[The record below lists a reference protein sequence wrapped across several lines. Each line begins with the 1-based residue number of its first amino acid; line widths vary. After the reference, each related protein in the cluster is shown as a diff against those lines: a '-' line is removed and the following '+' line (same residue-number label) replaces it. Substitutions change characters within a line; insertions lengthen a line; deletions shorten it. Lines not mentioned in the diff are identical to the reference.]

1 MSKLRLWLFV
11 GLCFVTAQ
19 ASAGLFSD
27 DEARKQIE
35 QLEARLSKLE
45 DGYKQQT
52 SSMLD
57 LLSQVEMLNQELRK
71 LRGQNEELVHNLQ
84 DAEKRQK
91 DFYVDLDARVR
102 RFETTDSVAQQLV
115 VQAPAPQAAMASQ
128 AGVSQAPDTKA
139 AVVDVHAEENAAYDE
154 AYGFY
159 KVANYERA
167 LVSFRDFLKKFPDS
181 SRVPN
186 AHYLMGNAYFALDD
200 HKRSIASYQV
210 VVSKFESNPK
220 VPDAWLNIAACQQ
233 KLNDL
238 PAAKKTLK
246 MLIAKY
252 PNSGAAGK
260 AKKRLAALK

>member
-1 MSKLRLWLFV
+1 MNKLRPWLFA
-11 GLCFVTAQ
+11 GLLLVATH

-27 DEARKQIE
+27 DEARNQIE
-35 QLEARLSKLE
+35 QLETRLSKLE

-57 LLSQVEMLNQELRK
+57 LLSQVEVLNQELRK

-102 RFETTDSVAQQLV
+102 RFETTENAAQQSPA
-115 VQAPAPQAAMASQ
+115 QAAAPQGAMAAQAETPQAADA
-128 AGVSQAPDTKA
+128 KA
-139 AVVDVHAEENAAYDE
+139 APVNAHTEENAAYDE

-167 LVSFRDFLKKFPDS
+167 LVAFRDFLKKFPDS
-181 SRVPN
+181 LRAPN

-233 KLNDL
+233 KLKDL
-238 PAAKKTLK
+238 PAARKTLK
-246 MLIAKY
+246 MLIVKY

>member
-1 MSKLRLWLFV
+1 MNKLRLWLFA
-11 GLCFVTAQ
+11 GLCFATAH

-35 QLEARLSKLE
+35 QLEARLSRLE
-45 DGYKQQT
+45 EGYKQQT

-57 LLSQVEMLNQELRK
+57 LLSQVETLNQELRK

-102 RFETTDSVAQQLV
+102 RFETTESAAQQ
-115 VQAPAPQAAMASQ
+115 ATAQAAAQ
-128 AGVSQAPDTKA
+128 PA
-139 AVVDVHAEENAAYDE
+139 AVQQAAPTPVAVAKAVVVDAQAEENSAYEE

-159 KVANYERA
+159 KVANYEKA
-167 LVSFRDFLKKFPDS
+167 LVSFREFLKKFPDS
-181 SRVPN
+181 ARVPN
-186 AHYLMGNAYFALDD
+186 VHYLMGNSYFALDD
-200 HKRSIASYQV
+200 YKRSIASYQV

-220 VPDAWLNIAACQQ
+220 VPDAWLNIAGCQQ

-238 PAAKKTLK
+238 PAARKTLK
-246 MLIAKY
+246 LLIAKY
-252 PNSGAAGK
+252 PDSKVAGK

>member
-1 MSKLRLWLFV
+1 MNKLRLCLFA
-11 GLCFVTAQ
+11 GLLLVTAQ
-19 ASAGLFSD
+19 ASAGLFND

-35 QLEARLSKLE
+35 QLEARLTKLE
-45 DGYKQQT
+45 EGYKQQT

-57 LLSQVEMLNQELRK
+57 LLSQVEILNQELRK

-102 RFETTDSVAQQLV
+102 RFETTDLAAQQSAASAAA
-115 VQAPAPQAAMASQ
+115 QGAAAPAVATPAPAA
-128 AGVSQAPDTKA
+128 KA
-139 AVVDVHAEENAAYDE
+139 EDVNAAENAAYDE

-159 KVANYERA
+159 KVANYEKT
-167 LVSFRDFLKKFPDS
+167 LVAFSEFLKKFPES
-181 SRVPN
+181 AKVPN

-200 HKRSIASYQV
+200 YKRSIASYQV

-220 VPDAWLNIAACQQ
+220 VPDAWLNIAGCQQ
-233 KLNDL
+233 KLKDV

-252 PNSGAAGK
+252 PDSSAAGK

>member
-1 MSKLRLWLFV
+1 MNKLRLWLFA
-11 GLCFVTAQ
+11 GLCLATAH
-19 ASAGLFSD
+19 ASAGLFND

-35 QLEARLSKLE
+35 QLETRLARLE
-45 DGYKQQT
+45 EGYKQQT

-57 LLSQVEMLNQELRK
+57 LLSQVETLNQELRK

-102 RFETTDSVAQQLV
+102 RFEVADAATQQPV
-115 VQAPAPQAAMASQ
+115 APAPATQGAAA
-128 AGVSQAPDTKA
+128 APALA
-139 AVVDVHAEENAAYDE
+139 APVPAAKTVVEDARAEENAVYDE

-159 KVANYERA
+159 KAANYEKA
-167 LVSFRDFLKKFPDS
+167 LVAFRDFLKKFPES
-181 SRVPN
+181 GKAPN

-200 HKRSIASYQV
+200 YKRSIASYQV
-210 VVSKFESNPK
+210 VVSKFESYAK
-220 VPDAWLNIAACQQ
+220 VPDAWLNIAGCQQ

-238 PAAKKTLK
+238 PAARKTLK

-252 PNSGAAGK
+252 PDSSVAGK

>member
-1 MSKLRLWLFV
+1 MSKFRLWLFA
-11 GLCFVTAQ
+11 GLCFATAH

-27 DEARKQIE
+27 DEAHRQIE
-35 QLEARLSKLE
+35 QLEARLSRLE

-57 LLSQVEMLNQELRK
+57 LLSQVETLNQELRK

-102 RFETTDSVAQQLV
+102 RFETTES
-115 VQAPAPQAAMASQ
+115 APQQ
-128 AGVSQAPDTKA
+128 A
-139 AVVDVHAEENAAYDE
+139 AVVVPQPPPAQTATSAPVANVAIEDGMAAENAAYE
-154 AYGFY
+154 ESYGFY
-159 KVANYERA
+159 KAANYERA

-181 SRVPN
+181 TFVPN
-186 AHYLMGNAYFALDD
+186 VHFLMGNSYFALDD
-200 HKRSIASYQV
+200 YKRSIASYQV
-210 VVSKFESNPK
+210 VVSKFESNVK
-220 VPDAWLNIAACQQ
+220 VPDAWLNIAGCQQ
-233 KLNDL
+233 QLKDL

-246 MLIAKY
+246 LLIAKY
-252 PNSGAAGK
+252 PGSKAAVK

>member
-1 MSKLRLWLFV
+1 MNKLRLWLFA
-11 GLCFVTAQ
+11 GLCLATAH

-27 DEARKQIE
+27 DEAHKQIE
-35 QLEARLSKLE
+35 QLEMRLARLE

-57 LLSQVEMLNQELRK
+57 LLSQVEALNQELRK

-84 DAEKRQK
+84 DAEKRQR

-102 RFETTDSVAQQLV
+102 RFETTDTTAQPPA
-115 VQAPAPQAAMASQ
+115 APAVAAPT
-128 AGVSQAPDTKA
+128 APAKA
-139 AVVDVHAEENAAYDE
+139 AEEARGEENAAYDA
-154 AYGFY
+154 AYGYY
-159 KVANYERA
+159 KAANYEKA
-167 LVSFRDFLKKFPDS
+167 LVSFRDYLAKFPES
-181 SRVPN
+181 AKAPN

-200 HKRSIASYQV
+200 YKRSMASYQA
-210 VVSKFESNPK
+210 VVSKFEAYAK
-220 VPDAWLNIAACQQ
+220 VPDAWLNIAGCQQ

-238 PAAKKTLK
+238 PAARKTLK

-252 PNSGAAGK
+252 PASSAAGK

>member
-1 MSKLRLWLFV
+1 MNRLRLWLFA
-11 GLCFVTAQ
+11 GLCLATAH

-35 QLEARLSKLE
+35 LLEARLARLE

-57 LLSQVEMLNQELRK
+57 LLSQVETLSQELRK

-102 RFETTDSVAQQLV
+102 RFETTEAAAQP
-115 VQAPAPQAAMASQ
+115 AAPQAVTAPPA
-128 AGVSQAPDTKA
+128 AAAPVSVAK
-139 AVVDVHAEENAAYDE
+139 VVVEEGRSDENAAYEE

-159 KVANYERA
+159 KVANYEKA
-167 LVSFRDFLKKFPDS
+167 LVAFRDFLKKYPES
-181 SRVPN
+181 SKAPN

-200 HKRSIASYQV
+200 YKRSIASYQV
-210 VVSKFESNPK
+210 VVSKFESHAK
-220 VPDAWLNIAACQQ
+220 VADAWLNIAGCQQ

-238 PAAKKTLK
+238 PAARKTLK

-252 PNSGAAGK
+252 PDSSVAGK